1 VTSPIFASRIEP
13 PTAPRR
19 ALSTLTG
26 SLAVGYLLLSAASSH
41 AQSASKLGEHLP
53 ELPAIP
59 SLEVPRPAPADL
71 EELDARLAKLCSTDD
86 AERDVARRE
95 VLEVTAKAVPALRFR
110 LASIADSTKHD
121 ELKELL
127 LKIRKKGRDDARD
140 EQAADGKRGRVKT
153 PDYFEMAI
161 EHAEPKSKSWC
172 SLASVLAESRMLA
185 QIGTVEAVRGLIDVY
200 VRYGEFLRVD
210 TQLQLE
216 ALGDRAVPALIET
229 RRHQAE
235 KIAKW
240 SERELDALGKAIPSE
255 AVQVADLQVLSD
267 VLRAYGRLR
276 DPDAARIV
284 VSFSNSERA
293 QVREAS
299 RQAIAM
305 LGEVGAWQL
314 RDTYETVVG
323 KKPPRDWNWERTARE
338 LFGEFDRLRSAE
350 VSKLY
355 DAGAVA
361 RQNGDLEGMRKAF
374 DQVLTRSPDYPR
386 RAELTSAYLE
396 YAQKTLGKSPGPALA
411 ALRRVERL
419 GKGTEAEKTATS
431 LRLTL
436 EAEALADAGIA
447 DRTLLTRALEADPNN
462 SRAREGLARF
472 EHGEVKADNP
482 SRYYGAAAIALV
494 ALGGILVVLLRGRGA
509 QERAASA
516 TTTNPAAGAATG
528 AAPSFS
534 ELDAKEPAS
543 LGSEAG
549 SDAAPT
555 EKA

>member
-1 VTSPIFASRIEP
+1 MLGA
-13 PTAPRR
+13 
-19 ALSTLTG
+19 
-26 SLAVGYLLLSAASSH
+26 LLS
-41 AQSASKLGEHLP
+41 SASPSFADSSAKSAVERLP
-53 ELPAIP
+53 ELPLIP
-59 SLEVPRPAPADL
+59 SLEVPRPTPADL
-71 EELDARLAKLCSTDD
+71 EELDARLTKLCSSDE
-86 AERDVARRE
+86 AEREAARRE
-95 VLEVTAKAVPALRFR
+95 VLEVDAKAVPAIRFR
-110 LASIADSTKHD
+110 LASSAESTKHD

-140 EQAADGKRGRVKT
+140 EQEADGRRGKVKT
-153 PDYFEMAI
+153 PDYLEMASL
-161 EHAEPKSKSWC
+161 HAEPKSKQWC
-172 SLASVLAESRMLA
+172 SLISVLAESRMLG

-229 RRHQAE
+229 QRHQAE

-240 SERELDALGKAIPSE
+240 AGRELDALGKAIPSE
-255 AVQVADLQVLSD
+255 AVQVTDLQVLSD
-267 VLRAYGRLR
+267 VLRAYGRVR

-355 DAGAVA
+355 EAGIAA
-361 RQNGDLEGMRKAF
+361 RDKGDLEGMRKAF
-374 DQVLTRSPDYPR
+374 DQVLTRSPDYPKR
-386 RAELTSAYLE
+386 DELARAYLD
-396 YAQKTLGKSPGPALA
+396 YAQKNVAKDPNAALA

-419 GKGTEAEKTATS
+419 GKGSELEKTATS

-436 EAEALADAGIA
+436 EAEALAQAGIA
-447 DRTLLTRALEADPNN
+447 DRTLLTRALEVNPKNT
-462 SRAREGLARF
+462 RARDELARF
-472 EHGEVKADNP
+472 EHGELKADDS
-482 SRYYGAAAIALV
+482 SRYYAAGAIALV
-494 ALGGILVVLLRGRGA
+494 ALGGILVVLLRRGA
-509 QERAASA
+509 PEPAPGAAASA
-516 TTTNPAAGAATG
+516 GTSDATETPDAEKPATPGG
-528 AAPSFS
+528 
-534 ELDAKEPAS
+534 
-543 LGSEAG
+543 EAG
-549 SDAAPT
+549 SAPET
-555 EKA
+555 KES

>member
-1 VTSPIFASRIEP
+1 MTSPIFASRTESRRTFARVWLLCGLP
-13 PTAPRR
+13 LVWALLGTPRARADTAKP
-19 ALSTLTG
+19 S
-26 SLAVGYLLLSAASSH
+26 
-41 AQSASKLGEHLP
+41 EHLP

-59 SLEVPRPAPADL
+59 SLEVPRPSPADL
-71 EELDARLAKLCSTDD
+71 EELDARLGKLCSSDE
-86 AERDVARRE
+86 AERDDARRE
-95 VLEVTAKAVPALRFR
+95 ALEVTAKSVPALRFR
-110 LASIADSTKHD
+110 LASIADGTKHD

-140 EQAADGKRGRVKT
+140 EQQADGAHGKVKT
-153 PDYFEMAI
+153 PDYLAMAS
-161 EHAEPKSKSWC
+161 EHADPKSKSWC
-172 SLASVLAESRMLA
+172 SLVQVLAESRMLA

-229 RRHQAE
+229 QRHQAE

-240 SERELDALGKAIPSE
+240 ATRELDALGKAIPSE
-255 AVQVADLQVLSD
+255 AVQVPDLQVLSD
-267 VLRAYGRLR
+267 VLRAYGRVR

-284 VSFSNSERA
+284 ISFSNSERA

-350 VSKLY
+350 VLHLY
-355 DAGAVA
+355 EAGVA
-361 RQNGDLEGMRKAF
+361 ARDKGDLEAMRKAF
-374 DQVLTRSPDYPR
+374 DQVLTRSPDYPKR
-386 RAELTSAYLE
+386 DELAAAYLD
-396 YAQKTLGKSPGPALA
+396 YAQKTLAKNPADALA

-419 GKGTEAEKTATS
+419 GKGSELEATAVS

-436 EAEALADAGIA
+436 QAESLADAGIA
-447 DRTLLTRALEADPNN
+447 DRTLLSRALEANPKNG
-462 SRAREGLARF
+462 RARDELARF
-472 EHGEVKADNP
+472 EHGEIKSDDA
-482 SRYYGAAAIALV
+482 SRYYAAGAIGLV
-494 ALGGILVVLLRGRGA
+494 ALGAIAYVLTRRGA
-509 QERAASA
+509 PEPMLPASPKPESDPHK
-516 TTTNPAAGAATG
+516 TT
-528 AAPSFS
+528 
-534 ELDAKEPAS
+534 EPAS
-543 LGSEAG
+543 PEGETGS
-549 SDAAPT
+549 AASEPNSK
-555 EKA
+555 E

>member
-1 VTSPIFASRIEP
+1 MTSPIFASRIEQHAVRRGWLWAL
-13 PTAPRR
+13 TA
-19 ALSTLTG
+19 
-26 SLAVGYLLLSAASSH
+26 SLALGYTWLSAAPSH
-41 AQSASKLGEHLP
+41 AQGAPKLSEHLP

-59 SLEVPRPAPADL
+59 SLELPRPTPADL
-71 EELDARLAKLCSTDD
+71 EELDARLSKLCSSDD
-86 AERDVARRE
+86 SQRDAAGRE
-95 VLEVTAKAVPALRFR
+95 VLEVAPTAVPALRFR
-110 LASIADSTKHD
+110 LAATAESTKHD
-121 ELKELL
+121 ELKQLL

-140 EQAADGKRGRVKT
+140 EQASDGKRGRVKT
-153 PDYFEMAI
+153 PDYFQMAI
-161 EHAEPKSKSWC
+161 EHAEPKSKLWC
-172 SLASVLAESRMLA
+172 SLVSVLAESRMLA

-235 KIAKW
+235 KIQKW

-255 AVQVADLQVLSD
+255 AVQMTDLQVLSD
-267 VLRAYGRLR
+267 VLRAYGRVR

-284 VSFSNSERA
+284 ISFSNSERA
-293 QVREAS
+293 QVREAA

-355 DAGAVA
+355 EAGVA
-361 RQNGDLEGMRKAF
+361 AREHGDLEGMRRAF
-374 DQVLTRSPDYPR
+374 DQVLTRSPDYPKQS
-386 RAELTSAYLE
+386 ELASAYLD
-396 YAQKTLGKSPGPALA
+396 YAQKNLQQSPASALA

-419 GKGTEAEKTATS
+419 GKGSDSEKTATS

-447 DRTLLTRALEADPNN
+447 DRTLLARALEADPKN
-462 SRAREGLARF
+462 SRAREGLSRF
-472 EHGEVKADNP
+472 EHGEIKADD
-482 SRYYGAAAIALV
+482 SARYYGAGAIGLV
-494 ALGGILVVLLRGRGA
+494 ALGGIVVVLLRGRGA
-509 QERAASA
+509 KAEPSEVKGAS
-516 TTTNPAAGAATG
+516 GAFTFRLDEESPTG
-528 AAPSFS
+528 PNA
-534 ELDAKEPAS
+534 EKPAS
-543 LGSEAG
+543 LGGEAG
-549 SDAAPT
+549 SDASST
-555 EKA
+555 KET